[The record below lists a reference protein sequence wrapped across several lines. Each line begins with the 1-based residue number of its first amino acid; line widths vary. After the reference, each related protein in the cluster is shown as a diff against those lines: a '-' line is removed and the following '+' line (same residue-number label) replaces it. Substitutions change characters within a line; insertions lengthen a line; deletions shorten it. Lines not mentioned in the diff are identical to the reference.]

1 MNRMKLLL
9 QNIFR
14 ILRVFPK
21 TFLRLY
27 LLLGIV
33 SSILFVL
40 EYYSPLLQK
49 GLIDEALK
57 TKILFNDYFTYLIL
71 VYVVYFGVSFL
82 VSLSLNFIGFK
93 INASLFMYFTEKIL
107 LLKKSSISR
116 KGTGYYYD
124 VLSRDTDRLSSL
136 ISLAPF
142 NMIFSSIQMILILIV
157 LSRWSMV
164 ISIIFLCS
172 FSVSIITSI
181 LSSIINQKNMG
192 FLRENA
198 SILSNEAIKNISN
211 NFTLKTHL
219 KVQDAN
225 YKISEYFNKTL
236 KYMKKLVITQETS
249 GLVLTFFKIAPFI
262 MVVIYSLYLVIND
275 MMTYGAMLAVI
286 SYYQLLYNPIKHF
299 SALMTSITTTE
310 VSIKRLLFIMEDSK
324 TKNKYNYSSK
334 ELLLIPIKIYSFIKL
349 NFSYESAIITKE
361 YKNINFELNQGDI
374 IGIVGL
380 SGEGKSTLLKMIYR
394 EEFAKRGQIQ
404 INGMDI
410 MKFPELNYLSR
421 INIYSQEL
429 EIFDEDLIYNLVLGR
444 KQIKKNQVEQNYNDL
459 KVSIANILDLIKIEI
474 TNCSDTVS
482 KDLFNKISKI
492 INSSGYKDLFDIYDL
507 RIETAFS
514 ETFDT
519 DEYYTFWQKIDFNKL
534 LNSMTNTEFNRLYV
548 ESDFLSGIINDL
560 EIGYLMDRKFGE
572 NGAFISGGER
582 QKVVF
587 GRFLLKKDFDIFI
600 LDEPFTSLDAMA
612 EKIMLSAAKKYL
624 KHKSGFVISHRFNIL
639 LELTDSFVVLENGS
653 ITQKG
658 THKELLA
665 NEGLYKRIFE
675 QYRNQKLYSSEI
687 S

>member
-14 ILRVFPK
+14 ILRVFPR

-27 LLLGIV
+27 LLLGLV

-40 EYYSPLLQK
+40 EYYSPLIQK

-142 NMIFSSIQMILILIV
+142 NLIFSSIQMILILIV

-172 FSVSIITSI
+172 FSVSILTSI

-211 NFTLKTHL
+211 NFTLKTQL

-236 KYMKKLVITQETS
+236 QYMKKLVITQETS

-262 MVVIYSLYLVIND
+262 MVVIFSLYLVIND

-310 VSIKRLLFIMEDSK
+310 VSIKRLLFIIEESK

-334 ELLLIPIKIYSFIKL
+334 ELLLLPIKIYSFINL
-349 NFSYESAIITKE
+349 NFSYESTIITKE
-361 YKNINFELNQGDI
+361 YKNINFELNQGDV

-380 SGEGKSTLLKMIYR
+380 AGEGKSTLLKMIYR
-394 EEFAKRGQIQ
+394 EELAKRGQIQ

-444 KQIKKNQVEQNYNDL
+444 KQIKKNQVEQKFNEL
-459 KVSIANILDLIKIEI
+459 KLSIANILDLIKIEI
-474 TNCSDTVS
+474 NNYSQTVS
-482 KDLFNKISKI
+482 RNMLNKISKI
-492 INSSGYKDLFDIYDL
+492 INSSGYKDLFDVYDL

-514 ETFDT
+514 ETIHT
-519 DEYYTFWQKIDFNKL
+519 DEYCTFWEKIDFNKL

-548 ESDFLSGIINDL
+548 ESDFLSEIINDL
-560 EIGYLMDRKFGE
+560 EISYLMDRKFGE

-587 GRFLLKKDFDIFI
+587 GRFLLKKDFDIFV
-600 LDEPFTSLDAMA
+600 LDEPFTSLDAIA
-612 EKIMLSAAKKYL
+612 EKIMLSAAKKHL

-639 LELTDSFVVLENGS
+639 LELTDNFVVLENGS

-658 THKELLA
+658 THRELLV
-665 NEGLYKRIFE
+665 NDGLYKRIFE
-675 QYRNQKLYSSEI
+675 QYKNQKLYSRGI

>member
-1 MNRMKLLL
+1 
-9 QNIFR
+9 
-14 ILRVFPK
+14 
-21 TFLRLY
+21 
-27 LLLGIV
+27 LLGLV

-40 EYYSPLLQK
+40 EYYSPLIQK

-142 NMIFSSIQMILILIV
+142 NLIFSSIQMILILIV

-172 FSVSIITSI
+172 FSVSILTSI

-211 NFTLKTHL
+211 NFTLKTQL

-236 KYMKKLVITQETS
+236 QYMKKLVITQETS

-262 MVVIYSLYLVIND
+262 MVVIFSLYLVIND

-310 VSIKRLLFIMEDSK
+310 VSIKRLLFIIEESK

-334 ELLLIPIKIYSFIKL
+334 ELLLLPIKIYSFINL
-349 NFSYESAIITKE
+349 NFSYESTIITKE
-361 YKNINFELNQGDI
+361 YKNINFELNQGDV

-380 SGEGKSTLLKMIYR
+380 AGEGKSTLLKMIYR
-394 EEFAKRGQIQ
+394 EELAKRGQIQ

-444 KQIKKNQVEQNYNDL
+444 KQIKKNQVEQKFNEL
-459 KVSIANILDLIKIEI
+459 KLSIANILDLIKIEI
-474 TNCSDTVS
+474 NNYSQTVS
-482 KDLFNKISKI
+482 RNMLNKISKI
-492 INSSGYKDLFDIYDL
+492 INSSGYKDLFDVYDL

-514 ETFDT
+514 ETIHT
-519 DEYYTFWQKIDFNKL
+519 DEYCTFWEKIDFNKL

-548 ESDFLSGIINDL
+548 ESDFLSEIINDL
-560 EIGYLMDRKFGE
+560 EISYLMDRKFGE

-587 GRFLLKKDFDIFI
+587 GRFLLKKDFDIFV
-600 LDEPFTSLDAMA
+600 LDEPFTSLDAIA
-612 EKIMLSAAKKYL
+612 EKIMLSAAKKHL

-639 LELTDSFVVLENGS
+639 LELTDNFVVLENGS

-658 THKELLA
+658 THRELLV
-665 NEGLYKRIFE
+665 NDGLYKRIFE
-675 QYRNQKLYSSEI
+675 QYKNQKLYSRGI